1 MTIFVDSS
9 FWIAFRNRRDT
20 LHDTARTLV
29 KQYGSA
35 WVTTNHVRGETWTFL
50 RRKMGHSSAVNFLD
64 ALDEATQLTLVTVSP
79 AIEQEALGWLRRHDE
94 RVYSFV
100 DATSF
105 AVMRNLRIDRALA
118 FDDDFTAAGFQE
130 LRP

>member
-9 FWIAFRNRRDT
+9 FWIAFRNRRDAR
-20 LHDTARTLV
+20 HDTAEALL
-29 KQYGSA
+29 KQYDGA

-64 ALDEATQLTLVTVSP
+64 ALAEAAQLTLVTVSP
-79 AIEQEALGWLRRHDE
+79 AIELEALGWLRRHDE

-105 AVMRNLRIDRALA
+105 AVMRHLRIDRALA
-118 FDDDFTAAGFQE
+118 FGDDFTAAGFEE